1 MQYSWRCFAFAFI
14 IIARMAWA
22 QDDLTMMRL
31 IQQTFENSPR
41 LRADRERN
49 LDRRPVCPENLSVPV
64 NSAGTDMHAWTTI
77 GRCAI
82 KQQVP
87 KLAETAF
94 RKVVTMAPSADA
106 YSLLAMA
113 LVNQSKLEE
122 VPELLRQGAQLDD
135 TEDELYRAWGAYY
148 RARGDLQR
156 AGESYSKALAILYP
170 GGLGL
175 FEYDDD
181 YATLGDIYHQ
191 LGDHQSAA
199 RAYEYACLASL
210 CPNEQTTLNYGRE
223 LLALKRTDDLKLLIE
238 SVPAEQQRA
247 ADQLRLEAKQE
258 IR

>member
-1 MQYSWRCFAFAFI
+1 MRIFSANFGLAVFMLGPIAF
-14 IIARMAWA
+14 A
-22 QDDLTMMRL
+22 QDDASMMRL
-31 IQQTFENSPR
+31 IRQMVDNSPR

-49 LDRRPVCPENLSVPV
+49 LERRPVCPENLTVAL
-64 NSAGTDMHAWTTI
+64 NSAGTDAHAWTTI
-77 GRCAI
+77 GRCAL
-82 KQQVP
+82 KQQDP

-94 RKVVTMAPSADA
+94 RKVVTLVPSAEA

-122 VPELLRQGAQLDD
+122 LPELLRQGAQLDD
-135 TEDELYRAWGAYY
+135 TEDQIYRAWGAYY

-156 AGESYSKALAILYP
+156 AADSYSKALAILYP

-199 RAYEYACLASL
+199 RAYQYACLANL
-210 CPNEQTTLNYGRE
+210 CPNERTTLNYGRE
-223 LLALKRTDDLKLLIE
+223 LLALKRTDDVKLLIE
-238 SVPAEQQRA
+238 SVSAEQQRA